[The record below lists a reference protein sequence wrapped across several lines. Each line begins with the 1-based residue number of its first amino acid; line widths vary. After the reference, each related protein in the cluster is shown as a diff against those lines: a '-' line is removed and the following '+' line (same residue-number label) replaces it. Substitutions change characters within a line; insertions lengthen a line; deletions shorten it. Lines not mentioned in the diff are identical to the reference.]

1 MADETCDNRL
11 AGQFTKVCGHRPKQ
25 GVSRKW
31 YINWDDVDKAATQ
44 KTNKG
49 TVVTALVLKT
59 SSKIYP
65 AQGNKKVSAL
75 EHALSI
81 NDFGN
86 GYIHTD
92 RFSITYKGPSE
103 RERIQELVEG
113 ARVVTLVEKI
123 DTGISGELSF
133 EIAGLESGMEIIE
146 DTFNSAADSGI
157 TKIAVA
163 TKEGEEEAT
172 GIKLF
177 QMTGGTSA
185 IETWITTNQYVP
197 PVIP

>member
-1 MADETCDNRL
+1 MADETCDERL
-11 AGQFTKVCGHRPKQ
+11 AGGFIKVCGYRPKQ

-31 YINWDDVDKAATQ
+31 YINWDDIDKEATQ

-49 TVVTALVLKT
+49 TKVTALVLKA
-59 SSKIYP
+59 SAKIYP

-75 EHALSI
+75 EHSLAI
-81 NDFGN
+81 KDFGN

-92 RFSITYKGPSE
+92 RFSVTYRGEKE

-113 ARVVTLVEKI
+113 ARVVTLVERV

-133 EIAGLESGMEIIE
+133 EIAGLESGMEITE
-146 DTFNSAADSGI
+146 DNFNSAADSGV
-157 TKIAVA
+157 TKLAVA

-177 QMTGGTSA
+177 QMTGGVSA
-185 IETWITTNQYVP
+185 IETWITTNEYVE
-197 PVIP
+197 PVTP

>member
-1 MADETCDNRL
+1 MSTCDNRL
-11 AGQFTKVCGHRPKQ
+11 AGQFTKQCGHRPKQ

-31 YINWDDVDKAATQ
+31 YINWDDIDKVATQ
-44 KTNKG
+44 KANKG
-49 TVVTALVLKT
+49 TVVIMLVLKT
-59 SSKIYP
+59 GAKIYA
-65 AQGNKKVSAL
+65 AQGSKKVSAL
-75 EHALSI
+75 EHALSKK
-81 NDFGN
+81 DFGN

-92 RFSITYKGPSE
+92 RFSISYKGANE

-123 DTGISGELSF
+123 DTGLNGELSF

-146 DTFNSAADSGI
+146 DTFNSAADSGV

-177 QMTGGTSA
+177 RMTGGVAA

-197 PVIP
+197 PVTP